1 MTSEER
7 HEARYQRRKKLRE
20 EKRKQRSEAC
30 GSYEQV
36 FSYENLYNAGKNCI
50 RGVLWKASTQN
61 YTRKRISN
69 TYRIYEKVQNKKFQF
84 SKPYVFFINER
95 GKTRK
100 IQAQKI
106 EERIVQRT
114 LCDNVI
120 VPIYDKTFIYDN
132 AANRIGKGINHTLD
146 RVNCHMQRH
155 FRKYG
160 LNGYIVTC
168 DFRDFFN
175 SASHD
180 VVYSE
185 NKKRIFDE
193 DIRRIANECMEVY
206 GEKSF
211 GLGAHTS
218 QIYTNITVSPLDH
231 YIKDKLQ
238 VKEYGRY
245 VDDFY
250 YFTETKE
257 EAYAILNKVRI
268 KVKELGLELNEKK
281 TKIQKFSSG
290 FKFLKTK
297 FFCTETGKVIRK
309 LNRKSAIGMRKKL
322 KKFKNWI
329 ELGKFTKEQAM
340 NAYYSWRG
348 YASNCNSY
356 ATINKMD
363 QFVVDIFNRIVLKNI

>member
-20 EKRKQRSEAC
+20 EKRRKKSETC
-30 GSYEQV
+30 GTYEQV
-36 FSYENLYNAGKNCI
+36 FSYENLYKSGKKCI
-50 RGVLWKASTQN
+50 RGVSWKASIQN

-69 TYRIYEKVQNKKFQF
+69 TYRIYEKLKNKKFKF
-84 SKPYVFFINER
+84 SKPYIFYINER

-100 IQAQKI
+100 IQAQKV

-120 VPIYDKTFIYDN
+120 VPIYDSTFIYDN
-132 AANRIGKGINHTLD
+132 AANRIGKGIKHTLD

-160 LNGYIVTC
+160 LKGYIVTC

-175 SASHD
+175 SAPHD
-180 VVYSE
+180 VVYRE
-185 NKKRIFDE
+185 NKKRILDK
-193 DIRRIANECMEVY
+193 DIRKIADECMEVY
-206 GEKSF
+206 GDSSF

-218 QIYTNITVSPLDH
+218 QIYTNITVTPLDH
-231 YIKDKLQ
+231 YIKDKLR

-250 YFTETKE
+250 FFTETKE
-257 EAYAILNKVRI
+257 EAYEILNKVKI
-268 KVKELGLELNEKK
+268 KVKELGLELNENK
-281 TKIQKFSSG
+281 TKLQKFSSG

-309 LNRKSAIGMRKKL
+309 LNRKSSVRMRKKL
-322 KKFKNWI
+322 KKFREWI
-329 ELGKFTKEQAM
+329 DLGKFTKEQAI

-348 YASNCNSY
+348 YASHCNSY
-356 ATINKMD
+356 AVINKMD
-363 QFVVDIFNRIVLKNI
+363 KFFKKIIVNV